1 MIELIGVYQLPI
13 GCVRS
18 QSRERANIG
27 MPTVFA
33 AANPSPGNKQFWR
46 PLILVLDR
54 AQVAMCAYCHRTR
67 QVTSDKAL
75 MEISSKVPSV

>member
-1 MIELIGVYQLPI
+1 MYFP
-13 GCVRS
+13 
-18 QSRERANIG
+18 
-27 MPTVFA
+27 
-33 AANPSPGNKQFWR
+33 KQFWR

-67 QVTSDKAL
+67 QVTSDKAV